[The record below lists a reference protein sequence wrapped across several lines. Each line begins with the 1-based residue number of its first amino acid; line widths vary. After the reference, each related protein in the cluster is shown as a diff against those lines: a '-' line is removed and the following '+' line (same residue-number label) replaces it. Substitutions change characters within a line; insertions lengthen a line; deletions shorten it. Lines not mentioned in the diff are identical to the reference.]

1 MHGRP
6 MLGKHRMVTVATR
19 IEPQE
24 IRQLKELAAE
34 CNLSVCA
41 YLRDLV
47 RLEIGRAR
55 RAEERSQLSE
65 RGERNTNGADQPTAK
80 IEATSYDYAI

>member
-24 IRQLKELAAE
+24 VEKLKTLADE
-34 CNLSVCA
+34 CGLSVCA

-47 RLEIGRAR
+47 RLELGRA
-55 RAEERSQLSE
+55 ERVDELDAANARQGL
-65 RGERNTNGADQPTAK
+65 NGGSAA
-80 IEATSYDYAI
+80 YDIAV

>member
-1 MHGRP
+1 MFNDEESTMHGRP

-24 IRQLKELAAE
+24 VEKLKTLAGE
-34 CNLSVCA
+34 CGLSVCA

-47 RLEIGRAR
+47 RLELGRA
-55 RAEERSQLSE
+55 ERVDELTAAQTQP
-65 RGERNTNGADQPTAK
+65 GINGGSAG
-80 IEATSYDYAI
+80 YDLAI

>member
-24 IRQLKELAAE
+24 VEQLKGLAAE
-34 CNLSVCA
+34 CDISVCA
-41 YLRDLV
+41 YLRDLI
-47 RLEIGRAR
+47 RMELGRAD
-55 RAEERSQLSE
+55 RAAERVVAEASE
-65 RGERNTNGADQPTAK
+65 ARNGVRPA
-80 IEATSYDYAI
+80 YDLTG

>member
-24 IRQLKELAAE
+24 IEKLKTLAGE
-34 CNLSVCA
+34 CGLSVCA
-41 YLRDLV
+41 YLRDLI
-47 RLEIGRAR
+47 RLELGRA
-55 RAEERSQLSE
+55 ERVDELAAAKAQQGL
-65 RGERNTNGADQPTAK
+65 NGGSAA
-80 IEATSYDYAI
+80 YDIAL

>member
-24 IRQLKELAAE
+24 LEQLKTLAGE
-34 CNLSVCA
+34 CSLSVCA

-47 RLEIGRAR
+47 RLELGRAER
-55 RAEERSQLSE
+55 VDELAAAETQQGL
-65 RGERNTNGADQPTAK
+65 NGGSTA
-80 IEATSYDYAI
+80 YDIAV

>member
-24 IRQLKELAAE
+24 IDKLKELAAE
-34 CNLSVCA
+34 ANLSVCA
-41 YLRDLV
+41 YLRDLI
-47 RLEIGRAR
+47 RLELGRAG
-55 RAEERSQLSE
+55 RAEERAE
-65 RGERNTNGADQPTAK
+65 REIGRRVNGDSRT
-80 IEATSYDYAI
+80 YDIAM